1 MEDQEII
8 ALYFARNEQAIEESS
23 RKYGRYCYAVAD
35 NILKNHEDS
44 EECVSDTWLRS
55 WQAIPPKRPSVLRM
69 FFAEITRNLAFDRYR
84 AERAKKRYDGE
95 MPLVL
100 DELAECVASGTDVE
114 GEVLG
119 QALSDCINAFL
130 KKQKSRD
137 AGIFL
142 RRYFFTESVR
152 DIAGRF
158 GITENHA
165 SVILKRTHEKLRRY
179 LEEEGLMHE

>member
-84 AERAKKRYDGE
+84 AERAKKRYDG
-95 MPLVL
+95 
-100 DELAECVASGTDVE
+100 A
-114 GEVLG
+114 
-119 QALSDCINAFL
+119 
-130 KKQKSRD
+130 
-137 AGIFL
+137 
-142 RRYFFTESVR
+142 
-152 DIAGRF
+152 
-158 GITENHA
+158 
-165 SVILKRTHEKLRRY
+165 
-179 LEEEGLMHE
+179 

>member
-1 MEDQEII
+1 M
-8 ALYFARNEQAIEESS
+8 
-23 RKYGRYCYAVAD
+23 V
-35 NILKNHEDS
+35 
-44 EECVSDTWLRS
+44 
-55 WQAIPPKRPSVLRM
+55 
-69 FFAEITRNLAFDRYR
+69 FAEITRNLAFDRYR

-152 DIAGRF
+152 DIADRF
-158 GITENHA
+158 GITENHT
-165 SVILKRTHEKLRRY
+165 SVILKRTREKLRRY
-179 LEEEGLMHE
+179 LTEEGLMHE